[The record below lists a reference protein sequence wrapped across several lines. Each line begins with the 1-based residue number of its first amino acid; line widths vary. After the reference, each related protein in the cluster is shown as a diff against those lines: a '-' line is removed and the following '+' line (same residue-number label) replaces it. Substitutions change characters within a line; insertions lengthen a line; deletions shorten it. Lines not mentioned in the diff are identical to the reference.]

1 MQLTIDKVPKTYPNG
16 MRALKEVSLAIP
28 SGTFGRLGPHGAGK
42 STLMRCVAALQEPDT
57 GTIQFGDIDAQAAPH
72 ALRKTLGYLPQDF
85 GVYEEGT
92 AGDLPDHFRGPEG
105 HQRWAGA

>member
-1 MQLTIDKVPKTYPNG
+1 MQLTIDMVPKTYPNG

-28 SGTFGRLGPHGAGK
+28 SGTFGPLGPNGGK

-57 GTIQFGDIDAQAAPH
+57 GAIQFGDIDVQAAPH

-92 AGDLPDHFRGPEG
+92 AGDLLDHFRRPEG